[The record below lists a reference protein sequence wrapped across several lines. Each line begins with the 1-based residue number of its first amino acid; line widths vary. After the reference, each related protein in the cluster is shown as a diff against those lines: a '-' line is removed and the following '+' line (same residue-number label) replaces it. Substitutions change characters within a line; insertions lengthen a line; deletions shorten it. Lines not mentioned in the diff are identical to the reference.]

1 VGNKKPRELSEFLIE
16 LLDSGLV
23 ELQGTIPEVL
33 DTNPLENLKE
43 QLVWP
48 FDPLGQKRPRLEQA
62 ATKVVE
68 AKPANLSEFTELAL
82 LLEERERG
90 NWLAAPKLPV
100 RLSASKLM
108 QLILQPKDFA
118 EYLTRPVPQL
128 FSATAQRGT
137 DFHRLLEDR
146 WRLGIELAEQD
157 WAEEDLDLKVN
168 FENSRFATLT
178 PEFVE
183 QSIEFELGGLI
194 VVCKIDAI
202 FNISGEYQ
210 VVDWK
215 SGSSPKDQAELEAR
229 AIQLA
234 LYRLAF
240 SKWQGVG
247 LERVRASFFFAGDGK
262 EVTPV
267 QLPTEQELVAAIEAA
282 RTARRD

>member
-1 VGNKKPRELSEFLIE
+1 
-16 LLDSGLV
+16 
-23 ELQGTIPEVL
+23 
-33 DTNPLENLKE
+33 
-43 QLVWP
+43 
-48 FDPLGQKRPRLEQA
+48 
-62 ATKVVE
+62 
-68 AKPANLSEFTELAL
+68 
-82 LLEERERG
+82 
-90 NWLAAPKLPV
+90 
-100 RLSASKLM
+100 M

-168 FENSRFATLT
+168 FENSKFATLT